1 MVSTKFEVDM
11 RRRFAQVFCLLF
23 LCLSAFGQVAP
34 SYAAQNTSPV
44 AKQASSEELPKLEK
58 FDPSLIDKSKD
69 PCTDFYQYTCSKWIA
84 THPIASDMPSNS
96 TSHPLF
102 LYNQTILRD
111 TLEAADA
118 NQQATGSER
127 QIGDY
132 WHSCM
137 DESSRNAHEKMWLQP
152 HLDEMASFKSKRDL
166 PRVLAYLHLNFP
178 AAWQGDENSSK
189 SPVFGFGPSQDLKDA
204 TQMVAGIDQG
214 GMALPA
220 LDYYLVDSDR
230 FKDLR
235 AKYLQHMQKMFQ
247 LAGDPSDRAASEAKT
262 VMEIETA
269 FARASMDNVT
279 RRDPGKIYNK
289 RSLEQLKDAVPDFAW
304 DEYFRLVGAGS
315 VPFYIVST
323 PGFLDAIEQQ
333 LKTRSD
339 DDWRTYLRWWTLHRA
354 ASYLGKDF
362 EQENFS
368 FFGTALSG
376 TPQMLPL
383 WRRCVRSADSSL
395 GEALGQ
401 AYVSVAF
408 PAESKA
414 RANELVR
421 KIRETLAD
429 EIKQLDWMN
438 ESTKKEALIKQDA
451 TLQKIGYPDKWR
463 DYSPVK
469 IVPDNYLANMN
480 AANAFEVHRQINK
493 IGKPVDRTEWGMT
506 PPTINAYEDSQMNTI
521 NFPAGILQ
529 LPFFSGTADDAS
541 NFGAIG
547 MVIGHETIHGFDDQ
561 GRKFDDKGNLRDWW
575 TAEDAKRYE
584 EKDKCIVDEYSQEIP
599 EYGVRQNGKLS
610 AGEDTAD
617 NGGLHLAMLALE
629 NIYKA
634 RGKSLDQPEA
644 DGLTARQRFFLSYG
658 FSWCSDERPEA
669 ARNQV
674 TSDPHSLPRLRV
686 DRPLS
691 NSPEFDQAFGCKKGQ
706 AMVHEPQCR
715 VW

>member
-1 MVSTKFEVDM
+1 MKKT
-11 RRRFAQVFCLLF
+11 
-23 LCLSAFGQVAP
+23 
-34 SYAAQNTSPV
+34 
-44 AKQASSEELPKLEK
+44 ASSSPLPKLDK
-58 FDPSLIDKSKD
+58 FEPSLIDKSKD

-84 THPIASDMPSNS
+84 AHPIASDMPYNS
-96 TSHPLF
+96 ASLPLF
-102 LYNQTILRD
+102 LYNQTILRNA
-111 TLEAADA
+111 LEAADA
-118 NQQATGSER
+118 NKGATGSER

-132 WHSCM
+132 WQSCM
-137 DESSRNAHEKMWLQP
+137 DESGRTAHEKAWLQP
-152 HLDEMASFKSKRDL
+152 HLDEVASFKSKADL

-178 AAWQGDENSSK
+178 EAFEGDQNGTK

-220 LDYYLVDSDR
+220 LDYYLGDSDR
-230 FKDLR
+230 FKELR
-235 AKYLQHMQKMFQ
+235 AKYLQHLQRMFQ
-247 LAGDPSDRAASEAKT
+247 LAGDRSERAAAEAKT
-262 VMEIETA
+262 VMEMETA
-269 FARASMDNVT
+269 FARASMDNVS
-279 RRDPGKIYNK
+279 RRDPEKTYNK
-289 RSLEQLKDAVPDFAW
+289 RSLQQLKDAVPDFGW
-304 DEYFRLVGAGS
+304 DEYFRLVGVPS

-323 PGFLDAIEQQ
+323 PGFLDVIEQQ
-333 LKTRSD
+333 LKTRSE
-339 DDWRTYLRWWTLHRA
+339 DDWRVYLRWWTIHRA
-354 ASYLGKDF
+354 AAYMGNDF
-362 EQENFS
+362 EQENFT

-376 TPQMLPL
+376 TPQMLPR
-383 WRRCVRSADSSL
+383 WRRCVSSADRFL

-401 AYVSVAF
+401 AYVNVAF
-408 PAESKA
+408 PPESKA

-421 KIRETLAD
+421 EIRETLAN

-438 ESTKKEALIKQDA
+438 DATKKEALIKQDA
-451 TLQKIGYPDKWR
+451 TLQKIGYPDSWR
-463 DYSPVK
+463 DYSSVT
-469 IVPDNYLANMN
+469 IAPDNYLANMN
-480 AANAFEVHRQINK
+480 AANAFEAHRQIGK

-506 PPTINAYEDSQMNTI
+506 PSTINAYEDPQMNTI

-529 LPFFSGTADDAS
+529 LPFFSGSNDDAS

-561 GRKFDDKGNLRDWW
+561 GRKFDEKGNLRDWW
-575 TAEDAKRYE
+575 TAEDSKRYD
-584 EKDKCIVDEYSQEIP
+584 EKDQCIVDEYSQEIP
-599 EYGVRQNGKLS
+599 EYGVKQNGKLT

-634 RGKSLDQPEA
+634 QGKSLDRPEA
-644 DGLTARQRFFLSYG
+644 DGLTARQRFFLAYG
-658 FSWCSDERPEA
+658 FSWCEADRPEA

-686 DRPLS
+686 NRPAS